1 MPSLKVSWKLLLWMF
16 LPDRTDLSLSTVC
29 YRTSTMPGYVYLS
42 LSLSLSHLLSLV
54 VYVSLSLFGILQ
66 FYYSVLSLDL
76 CLSSFFSLTH
86 SLSLS
91 LCIPSSLSTPCCN
104 RCVVKTYTDELTPVD
119 SVTALFKSADWGE
132 REVWDMFGVYFAG
145 HPDLRRILTDYGF
158 EGHPQ
163 RKDFPLT
170 GYTEVCTT
178 DVHVTYSR
186 TNSS

>member
-1 MPSLKVSWKLLLWMF
+1 MPSLKVSWKLLLWMS

-29 YRTSTMPGYVYLS
+29 YRTSTMPGYFY

-54 VYVSLSLFGILQ
+54 VYVSLSLSGILQ

-76 CLSSFFSLTH
+76 CLSSFLSLTLSH

-91 LCIPSSLSTPCCN
+91 ICIPLSLSNSCCN

-170 GYTEVCTT
+170 GYTEVCTLMFT
-178 DVHVTYSR
+178 
-186 TNSS
+186 